1 MKEQLKT
8 QLQILGLCAIAL
20 WSVQLLNSITG
31 DFFNQ
36 FGIQPRTLI
45 GLRGILF
52 APFLHGSFRHLLAN
66 TAPFLVLGGLVMV
79 RRIRDFF
86 YVNLIVILLGGFGT
100 WLFAGLFAGYNTNHI
115 GASGVVF
122 GYLGY
127 LLFRGYFERS
137 FLAITLSVLVAVVYG
152 SLLFGLLPTVPH
164 ISWEGHLCGFISGG
178 LAARWLT
185 QKTRSVS

>member
-115 GASGVVF
+115 GGQR
-122 GYLGY
+122 
-127 LLFRGYFERS
+127 RGIWLPR
-137 FLAITLSVLVAVVYG
+137 LS
-152 SLLFGLLPTVPH
+152 SL
-164 ISWEGHLCGFISGG
+164 
-178 LAARWLT
+178 
-185 QKTRSVS
+185 